1 MVIETD
7 CGVTSTSCP
16 TNGGLLAVTGAAF
29 DMMMPYLKCGQLE
42 LALLPLDA
50 YPDTYDAVN
59 RQCITLYATTLS
71 CQNGAKIVI

>member
-1 MVIETD
+1 
-7 CGVTSTSCP
+7 
-16 TNGGLLAVTGAAF
+16 
-29 DMMMPYLKCGQLE
+29 MMMPYLKCGQLE